1 MKAALARGEDVS
13 GKEEALIWAV
23 KKWHNPIV
31 QILLQQPT
39 IDVNFD
45 PDGAGSAL
53 HTAAALG
60 NPEAVHLLLADQRV
74 NVNSTAPRHG
84 WTPLHFAACL
94 NHS

>member
-31 QILLQQPT
+31 QILLQQPI

-45 PDGAGSAL
+45 PVGAGSAL
-53 HTAAALG
+53 HAAAALG
-60 NPEAVHLLLADQRV
+60 NQYIFSLLTRE
-74 NVNSTAPRHG
+74 
-84 WTPLHFAACL
+84 
-94 NHS
+94 